1 MTNVLQL
8 ENTTAL
14 EFKNEILNGVKDYLK
29 GFANTL
35 QNPDNDQL
43 LTRNE
48 TAKMLLV
55 SLVTLWD
62 WTKKDLIPAYRI
74 GNKVRYKKSE
84 VLEALQKMNRFE
96 ESAKRIPYTNK
107 LQS

>member
-1 MTNVLQL
+1 MTNVVQVESTNKNDLL
-8 ENTTAL
+8 AD
-14 EFKNEILNGVKDYLK
+14 FKNILY
-29 GFANTL
+29 GFIITEKTTIPEN
-35 QNPDNDQL
+35 QL

-48 TAKMLLV
+48 TAKLLSV

-84 VLEALQKMNRFE
+84 VLESLQKMNKF
-96 ESAKRIPYTNK
+96 
-107 LQS
+107 

>member
-8 ENTTAL
+8 ENTNAL
-14 EFKNEILNGVKDYLK
+14 DFKNEIVIEVINALK

-35 QNPDNDQL
+35 QPDNDQL
-43 LTRNE
+43 LTREE
-48 TAKMLLV
+48 TAKMLSV

-62 WTKKDLIPAYRI
+62 WTRKDLIPAYRI

-84 VLEALQKMNRFE
+84 VLEALQKMNKF
-96 ESAKRIPYTNK
+96 S
-107 LQS
+107 S